1 MLHPFRLS
9 EDLRVDR
16 RLHVPHASPNRK
28 QRKAGLEKLFKNFYA
43 GDVKYF
49 SYFKF
54 LLYLR
59 KLNKLIVMYN
69 ILHINIQV

>member
-28 QRKAGLEKLFKNFYA
+28 QRKAGLETILKNFYA

-49 SYFKF
+49 SYFKI
-54 LLYLR
+54 
-59 KLNKLIVMYN
+59 LIVLKE
-69 ILHINIQV
+69 IK